1 MPEPDAGTLGWRMII
16 DDSPDTA
23 AVADICIVGSGPV
36 GLALAFRCARRGLSV
51 VVLEAGYP
59 VSSGHRA
66 EVPAVELLND
76 HHVGADTAVMRA
88 LGGTANLW
96 GGRCVCFDDIDFPAR
111 GHVAHSGW
119 PIAHAELA
127 PYYAEALR
135 FLGCEPTEPS
145 AEAPGDRAVDAGN
158 TEWWSRSSDIAALHA
173 GAIRNL
179 PNLRIYTG
187 CVARRLTV
195 DPVSGRVSAIE
206 VERAGRIVQVAAR
219 DFALA
224 AGGLENTRLLLQ
236 TRRDRPALFGGDE
249 GPLGRFYCGHL
260 TGYLAEI
267 RFNDPRYARNLWF
280 QRQRA
285 GGVSRKR
292 LTLSPE
298 LQTRKQLLN
307 AAFWLESYSIS
318 DAAHGSGLLSA
329 LYMAMKGLSVL
340 PKVQSGLAPVG
351 PGQSGLPGH
360 FANLRRSRIDFYA
373 CQAIVRQL
381 LQRGIK
387 GKTFALFNP
396 EGRYLLRYH
405 AEHAPNPDSRAVLS
419 ADGRLAVDLR
429 FSDMDLNSV
438 VRSHAILDRWLQT
451 ERIGTLRYLAPPDAL
466 VEHAR
471 AQALDGYHQ
480 IGLTR
485 MAQDRSAGVVDGN
498 CRSFDLGNLY
508 LAGSSVFPTAGQA
521 NPTLPAVAL
530 ALRMGD
536 HVAARGEARATTAA
550 VAV

>member
-1 MPEPDAGTLGWRMII
+1 MII
-16 DDSPDTA
+16 DDTPDTA

-36 GLALAFRCARRGLSV
+36 GLALAFRCARLGLTV
-51 VVLEAGYP
+51 TVLEAGYP

-96 GGRCVCFDDIDFPAR
+96 GGRCVRFDDIDFPAR
-111 GHVAHSGW
+111 RHVAHSGW

-135 FLGCEPTEPS
+135 FLGCEPTEPPGD
-145 AEAPGDRAVDAGN
+145 APGDRTVDDGN
-158 TEWWSRSSDIAALHA
+158 IEWWSRSSDIAALHA

-179 PNLRIYTG
+179 PNLKIHTG
-187 CVARRLTV
+187 CVARRLIV
-195 DPVSGRVSAIE
+195 DPASERVAALE
-206 VERAGRIVQVAAR
+206 VERAGRVVRVAAR
-219 DFALA
+219 TFALA

-236 TRRDRPALFGGDE
+236 TQRDRPELFGGAD

-267 RFNDPRYARNLWF
+267 RFNDPRFARSLWF

-285 GGVSRKR
+285 GGVNRRR
-292 LTLSPE
+292 LTLGPAIQMQKE
-298 LQTRKQLLN
+298 LLN

-318 DAAHGSGLLSA
+318 DPAHGSGLLSS

-340 PKVQSGLAPVG
+340 PRVRSGLAPVG
-351 PGQSGLPGH
+351 PRQGGLAGH
-360 FANLRRSRIDFYA
+360 FANLRRSRIDLRA
-373 CQAIVRQL
+373 CQGIARQL
-381 LQRGIK
+381 LQRGVK

-419 ADGRLAVDLR
+419 EDGRLAVDLR
-429 FSDMDLNSV
+429 FSETDLNSV

-466 VEHAR
+466 VDHAR

-485 MAQDRSAGVVDGN
+485 MAKNRSAGVVDGN

-536 HVAARGEARATTAA
+536 HVAARVGMRSATPAMA
-550 VAV
+550 V

>member
-1 MPEPDAGTLGWRMII
+1 MII
-16 DDSPDTA
+16 DDTPDTA
-23 AVADICIVGSGPV
+23 VVADICIVGSGPV
-36 GLALAFRCARRGLSV
+36 GLALAFRCARQGLAV
-51 VVLEAGYP
+51 TVLEAGYP

-66 EVPAVELLND
+66 EVPAVELLNN
-76 HHVGADTAVMRA
+76 HHVGAETAVMRA

-96 GGRCVCFDDIDFPAR
+96 GGRCVRFDDIDFAPR

-127 PYYAEALR
+127 SHYPEALR
-135 FLGCEPTEPS
+135 FLGCEPTESP
-145 AEAPGDRAVDAGN
+145 AETSDKTVDDGN
-158 TEWWSRSSDIAALHA
+158 TEWWSGSSDIAALHA
-173 GAIRNL
+173 EAIRDL
-179 PNLRIYTG
+179 PNLKIHTG
-187 CVARRLTV
+187 CVARRLII
-195 DPVSGRVSAIE
+195 DPASQRVTAME
-206 VERAGRIVQVAAR
+206 VERAGRIVRVAAGA
-219 DFALA
+219 FALA
-224 AGGLENTRLLLQ
+224 AGGLENTRLLLH
-236 TRRDRPALFGGDE
+236 TRRDRPDLFGGED

-267 RFNDPRYARNLWF
+267 RFNDPRFARTLWF

-285 GGVSRKR
+285 GGVSRRR
-292 LTLSPE
+292 LTLSSPV
-298 LQTRKQLLN
+298 QRQQALLN
-307 AAFWLESYSIS
+307 TAFWLESYSIS
-318 DAAHGSGLLSA
+318 DPAHGSGLLSS

-340 PKVQSGLAPVG
+340 PRVRTGLAPTG
-351 PGQSGLPGH
+351 PKQDAMAGH
-360 FANLRRSRIDFYA
+360 FANLRRSRIDLRA
-373 CQAIVRQL
+373 CQGIVRQVL
-381 LQRGIK
+381 RRGVE

-429 FSDMDLNSV
+429 FSHADLDSV
-438 VRSHAILDRWLQT
+438 VRSHMLLDDWLQA

-466 VEHAR
+466 VDYAR

-485 MAQDRSAGVVDGN
+485 MAQDRSAGVVDGD
-498 CRSFDLGNLY
+498 CRAFDLCNLY

-530 ALRMGD
+530 ALRLGD
-536 HVAARGEARATTAA
+536 HVVARVRAPSATPALA
-550 VAV
+550 V